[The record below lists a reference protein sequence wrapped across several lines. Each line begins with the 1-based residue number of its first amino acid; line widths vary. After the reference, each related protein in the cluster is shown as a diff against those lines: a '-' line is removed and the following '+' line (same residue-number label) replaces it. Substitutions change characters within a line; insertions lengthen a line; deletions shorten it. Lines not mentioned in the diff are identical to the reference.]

1 MVVRARLEALRT
13 NGPVGLHLDRGT
25 QRAFLFSD
33 VDLSLTYTT
42 GDSVVGS
49 SSVVYGA
56 GDLARV
62 RLSGTGTSTF
72 VFDAR
77 GVLRTNT
84 GSASAV
90 LTSRAG
96 AASRTVTV
104 NAQGRSTVQ

>member
-13 NGPVGLHLDRGT
+13 NGPIGLHLDRGT

-33 VDLSLTYTT
+33 TDLSLTYTT
-42 GDSVVGS
+42 GDTVLGS
-49 SSVVYGA
+49 SSVVYGT
-56 GDLARV
+56 GDVARV

-96 AASRTVTV
+96 TTSRTVTV